1 MSFITLSQTKY
12 FMGHDNRNPPWM
24 NDRIKHPIKKERTI
38 FQKQR
43 ESNTG
48 DHVILSDITLEL
60 SNATSFSKVKYHE
73 RLAIKLNDSNTALK
87 PYWSILKTFVNG
99 LKFPLMP
106 PFPVNNQ
113 FVANFLVKVN
123 LFNDF
128 F

>member
-12 FMGHDNRNPPWM
+12 FMGHDNRDPPWM

-60 SNATSFSKVKYHE
+60 SNATSFSKVKYHF
-73 RLAIKLNDSNTALK
+73 KV
-87 PYWSILKTFVNG
+87 SINATLSSK
-99 LKFPLMP
+99 
-106 PFPVNNQ
+106 
-113 FVANFLVKVN
+113 
-123 LFNDF
+123 
-128 F
+128 